1 MRQQIHGDSALL
13 NGIKVFMGEFIQAFS
28 YLHFCICH
36 VRMHGSSPSEDA
48 KLTRLPDTLY
58 QSLKL

>member
-1 MRQQIHGDSALL
+1 MRQQIHGHSALL

-36 VRMHGSSPSEDA
+36 VRMHSSSPSEDA